1 MTRFRFAPRFTL
13 LLALGLVLVACG
25 ASRSDG
31 RSADRQTVV
40 VDLMAQNASP
50 TNSFSLVDLVTVDGT
65 VRASLLATPEEIW
78 AELPA
83 VYDEIGL
90 RRADLAVFEP
100 AARRIGVREHRI
112 RRLGGQRP
120 SRFLRCGDTF
130 GAPKADNGQLRISVT
145 STTQA
150 DDDGAILSTTVTGWT
165 RDPGTSTGPLRCTSN
180 GALEREII
188 HRVQLRLLDR
198 EG

>member
-1 MTRFRFAPRFTL
+1 
-13 LLALGLVLVACG
+13 
-25 ASRSDG
+25 
-31 RSADRQTVV
+31 
-40 VDLMAQNASP
+40 
-50 TNSFSLVDLVTVDGT
+50 VTVDGT

-83 VYDEIGL
+83 VYDELGL
-90 RRADLAVFEP
+90 RRADLDVFEP
-100 AARRIGVREHRI
+100 TPRRIGVLEHRV

-120 SRFLRCGDTF
+120 SRYLRCGDTF

-150 DDDGAILSTTVTGWT
+150 ADDGAILSTTVTGWT

-180 GALEREII
+180 GALERDII
-188 HRVQLRLLDR
+188 HRVQLRLLGR